1 MQKTGNE
8 LTYDYDFY
16 ALNGLLSFLR
26 LIQEEGG
33 KKVWC
38 QRPNR
43 ASFIST
49 FLKIWVNMDL
59 KCVNALNGLLSFLRT
74 STNGNCTFHIMCQRP
89 KRASFISTVPSG
101 TPRKHWLSS
110 SIFAGICLNFLI
122 ITVFREFFGMFTLCS
137 YFPHIIILSHAA

>member
-38 QRPNR
+38 QRP
-43 ASFIST
+43 
-49 FLKIWVNMDL
+49 
-59 KCVNALNGLLSFLRT
+59 
-74 STNGNCTFHIMCQRP
+74 
-89 KRASFISTVPSG
+89 KRASFISTDTQDEKNKICKNVS
-101 TPRKHWLSS
+101 TP
-110 SIFAGICLNFLI
+110 
-122 ITVFREFFGMFTLCS
+122 
-137 YFPHIIILSHAA
+137 

>member
-38 QRPNR
+38 QRPKR

-49 FLKIWVNMDL
+49 NTYCDSEDENMR
-59 KCVNALNGLLSFLRT
+59 S
-74 STNGNCTFHIMCQRP
+74 CQRP
-89 KRASFISTVPSG
+89 KRASFISTQ
-101 TPRKHWLSS
+101 
-110 SIFAGICLNFLI
+110 
-122 ITVFREFFGMFTLCS
+122 
-137 YFPHIIILSHAA
+137 

>member
-38 QRPNR
+38 QRPKR

-49 FLKIWVNMDL
+49 KMKVDHEVLEK
-59 KCVNALNGLLSFLRT
+59 
-74 STNGNCTFHIMCQRP
+74 CQRP
-89 KRASFISTVPSG
+89 KRASFISTNQKKRRKRMRKMVS
-101 TPRKHWLSS
+101 TP
-110 SIFAGICLNFLI
+110 
-122 ITVFREFFGMFTLCS
+122 
-137 YFPHIIILSHAA
+137 

>member
-89 KRASFISTVPSG
+89 KRASFISTYVAEQLKEMGFDECQRPKRASFIS
-101 TPRKHWLSS
+101 TRNTMSKFW
-110 SIFAGICLNFLI
+110 AK
-122 ITVFREFFGMFTLCS
+122 VRLCQRPKRAS
-137 YFPHIIILSHAA
+137 FIST

>member
-38 QRPNR
+38 QRP
-43 ASFIST
+43 
-49 FLKIWVNMDL
+49 
-59 KCVNALNGLLSFLRT
+59 
-74 STNGNCTFHIMCQRP
+74 
-89 KRASFISTVPSG
+89 KRASFISTKWQ
-101 TPRKHWLSS
+101 KHQ
-110 SIFAGICLNFLI
+110 CLN
-122 ITVFREFFGMFTLCS
+122 GC
-137 YFPHIIILSHAA
+137 

>member
-38 QRPNR
+38 QRP
-43 ASFIST
+43 
-49 FLKIWVNMDL
+49 
-59 KCVNALNGLLSFLRT
+59 
-74 STNGNCTFHIMCQRP
+74 
-89 KRASFISTVPSG
+89 KRASFISTEEIMYALFDCLERVS
-101 TPRKHWLSS
+101 TP
-110 SIFAGICLNFLI
+110 
-122 ITVFREFFGMFTLCS
+122 
-137 YFPHIIILSHAA
+137 